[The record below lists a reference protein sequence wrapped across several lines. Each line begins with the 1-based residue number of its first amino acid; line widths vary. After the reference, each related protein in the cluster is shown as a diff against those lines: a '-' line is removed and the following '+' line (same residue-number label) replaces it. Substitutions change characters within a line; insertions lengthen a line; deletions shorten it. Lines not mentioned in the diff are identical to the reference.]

1 MRDLRREKGQG
12 FVEFAVGIT
21 ILLVLLAGVLDL
33 GRAYFSYIALQDAAQ
48 EGASYASI
56 APSDIDGIRDRV
68 RATSSGPIDFVLFDD
83 SQIEVQLLGFVL
95 FDDSQ
100 IEVQLLGG
108 SCTGNGIRVTVKID
122 FRLVAPFFS
131 GNSLALSA
139 EATDTI
145 LQDTCS

>member
-1 MRDLRREKGQG
+1 MNKSQFMKRHKMDIFTEEQGQG
-12 FVEFAVGIT
+12 LTEFAIGLT
-21 ILLVLLAGVLDL
+21 FLLVLLAGVLDL

-56 APSDIDGIRDRV
+56 APDDIEGIRDRV
-68 RATSSGPIDFVLFDD
+68 RATSSGPIEFVLFEDN
-83 SQIEVQLLGFVL
+83 
-95 FDDSQ
+95 Q

-108 SCTGNGIRVTVKID
+108 SCKGDGVKVRVKFD

-131 GNSLALSA
+131 GNTLALSA

-145 LQDTCS
+145 LQDNCA

>member
-1 MRDLRREKGQG
+1 MRDLRRENGQG
-12 FVEFAVGIT
+12 LVEFAIGIT
-21 ILLVLLAGVLDL
+21 FLLVLLAGILDL

-56 APSDIDGIRDRV
+56 APTDILGIRERV
-68 RATSSGPIDFVLFDD
+68 QATSSGPIDFVLFDD
-83 SQIEVQLLGFVL
+83 SQIEVQLLG
-95 FDDSQ
+95 
-100 IEVQLLGG
+100 G
-108 SCTGNGIRVTVKID
+108 SCTGNGIKVTVKMD

-131 GNSLALSA
+131 GNSLPLSA

>member
-1 MRDLRREKGQG
+1 MSGFRKENGQAL
-12 FVEFAVGIT
+12 VEFAIGIT
-21 ILLVLLAGVLDL
+21 FLLVLLAGMLDL

-56 APSDIDGIRDRV
+56 APTDFPGIRERV

-83 SQIEVQLLGFVL
+83 SQINVQFFGDF
-95 FDDSQ
+95 
-100 IEVQLLGG
+100 
-108 SCTGNGIRVTVKID
+108 CTGSGIKVTVQFD

-131 GNSLALSA
+131 GNSLPLSA

-145 LQDTCS
+145 LQDSCG

>member
-1 MRDLRREKGQG
+1 MRDLRRENGQG
-12 FVEFAVGIT
+12 LVEFAIGIT
-21 ILLVLLAGVLDL
+21 FLLVLLAGILDL

-56 APSDIDGIRDRV
+56 APTDITGIRERV

-83 SQIEVQLLGFVL
+83 SQIEVQLLG
-95 FDDSQ
+95 
-100 IEVQLLGG
+100 G
-108 SCTGNGIRVTVKID
+108 SCTGNGIKVTVKID

>member
-1 MRDLRREKGQG
+1 MHDWRRENAQG
-12 FVEFAVGIT
+12 LVEFAVGIT
-21 ILLVLLAGVLDL
+21 FLLVLLAGILDL

-56 APSDIDGIRDRV
+56 APTDILGIRERV
-68 RATSSGPIDFVLFDD
+68 RATSSGPIDFILFDD
-83 SQIEVQLLGFVL
+83 SQIKVQSF
-95 FDDSQ
+95 
-100 IEVQLLGG
+100 GG
-108 SCTGNGIRVTVKID
+108 LCAGSGIKVTVQFD

-145 LQDTCS
+145 LQDSCG

>member
-1 MRDLRREKGQG
+1 MSGFRKESGQG

-21 ILLVLLAGVLDL
+21 FLLVLLAGILDL

-56 APSDIDGIRDRV
+56 APTDIAGIRERV
-68 RATSSGPIDFVLFDD
+68 RATSDNPIDFEFFDD
-83 SQIEVQLLGFVL
+83 SQIEVQF
-95 FDDSQ
+95 
-100 IEVQLLGG
+100 LGG
-108 SCTGNGIRVTVKID
+108 SCAGSGVKVTVQFD
-122 FRLVAPFFS
+122 FHLVAPFFS

-145 LQDTCS
+145 LQDSCG

>member
-1 MRDLRREKGQG
+1 VRDLRRENGQG

-83 SQIEVQLLGFVL
+83 SQIEVQLLG
-95 FDDSQ
+95 
-100 IEVQLLGG
+100 G
-108 SCTGNGIRVTVKID
+108 SCTGNGIKVTVKID

>member
-83 SQIEVQLLGFVL
+83 SQIEVQLLG
-95 FDDSQ
+95 
-100 IEVQLLGG
+100 G
-108 SCTGNGIRVTVKID
+108 VTVKID

>member
-1 MRDLRREKGQG
+1 MRDLRRENGQG
-12 FVEFAVGIT
+12 LVEFAVGIT
-21 ILLVLLAGVLDL
+21 FMLVLLAGILDL

-68 RATSSGPIDFVLFDD
+68 RASSSGPIDFVPLDD
-83 SQIEVQLLGFVL
+83 SQIEVL
-95 FDDSQ
+95 
-100 IEVQLLGG
+100 LLGG

-131 GNSLALSA
+131 GNFLPLSA

>member
-1 MRDLRREKGQG
+1 MNDLRRENGQG

-21 ILLVLLAGVLDL
+21 FLLVLLAGILDL

-56 APSDIDGIRDRV
+56 APTDIDGIRDRV

-83 SQIEVQLLGFVL
+83 SQIEIQP
-95 FDDSQ
+95 Q
-100 IEVQLLGG
+100 GG
-108 SCTGNGIRVTVKID
+108 PCAGDGIKVIVKID
-122 FRLVAPFFS
+122 FLLVAPFFS

-145 LQDTCS
+145 LQDSCS

>member
-1 MRDLRREKGQG
+1 VRDLRREKGQG

-56 APSDIDGIRDRV
+56 APNDIDGIRDRV
-68 RATSSGPIDFVLFDD
+68 RATSSGPIDFM
-83 SQIEVQLLGFVL
+83 L

-108 SCTGNGIRVTVKID
+108 SCTGNGIKVTVNIG
-122 FRLVAPFFS
+122 FQLVAPFFS
-131 GNSLALSA
+131 GNSLPLSA

>member
-1 MRDLRREKGQG
+1 MRDLRRENGQG

-21 ILLVLLAGVLDL
+21 FLLVLLAGVLDL

-83 SQIEVQLLGFVL
+83 SQIEVQLLG
-95 FDDSQ
+95 
-100 IEVQLLGG
+100 G
-108 SCTGNGIRVTVKID
+108 SCTGNGIMVTVKID
-122 FRLVAPFFS
+122 FQLVAPFFS

>member
-1 MRDLRREKGQG
+1 MNDYRRENGQG

-21 ILLVLLAGVLDL
+21 FLLVLLAGILDL

-56 APSDIDGIRDRV
+56 APTDIDGIRGRV

-83 SQIEVQLLGFVL
+83 SQIEIQP
-95 FDDSQ
+95 Q
-100 IEVQLLGG
+100 GG
-108 SCTGNGIRVTVKID
+108 PCAGDGIKVIVKID
-122 FRLVAPFFS
+122 FLLVAPFFS

-139 EATDTI
+139 EATETI
-145 LQDTCS
+145 LQDRCS

>member
-1 MRDLRREKGQG
+1 MCNLHRENGQG

-21 ILLVLLAGVLDL
+21 FLLVLLAGVLDL
-33 GRAYFSYIALQDAAQ
+33 GRAYISYIALQDAAQ

-68 RATSSGPIDFVLFDD
+68 RAASSGPIDFMPFDD
-83 SQIEVQLLGFVL
+83 SQIEVQL
-95 FDDSQ
+95 
-100 IEVQLLGG
+100 IGG
-108 SCTGNGIRVTVKID
+108 SCTGNGIKVTVNFD

-145 LQDTCS
+145 LQDKC

>member
-1 MRDLRREKGQG
+1 MRDLRRENGQG
-12 FVEFAVGIT
+12 LVEFAVGIT
-21 ILLVLLAGVLDL
+21 FMLILLAGILDL

-68 RATSSGPIDFVLFDD
+68 RASSSGPIDFVPLDD
-83 SQIEVQLLGFVL
+83 SQIEVL
-95 FDDSQ
+95 
-100 IEVQLLGG
+100 LLGG

-122 FRLVAPFFS
+122 FGLVAPFFS
-131 GNSLALSA
+131 GNSLPLSA

>member
-1 MRDLRREKGQG
+1 MRDLRRENGQG

-21 ILLVLLAGVLDL
+21 FLLVLLAGVLDL

-56 APSDIDGIRDRV
+56 APTDITGIRDRV

-83 SQIEVQLLGFVL
+83 SQIEVQLLG
-95 FDDSQ
+95 
-100 IEVQLLGG
+100 G
-108 SCTGNGIRVTVKID
+108 SCTGNGIKVTVKMG

-145 LQDTCS
+145 LQDNC

>member
-1 MRDLRREKGQG
+1 MERLRSEKGQNL
-12 FVEFAVGIT
+12 VEFAIGIT
-21 ILLVLLAGVLDL
+21 FLLVVLAGILDL

-56 APSDIDGIRDRV
+56 APTDIEGIRDRV
-68 RATSSGPIDFVLFDD
+68 RATSSSPINFNLVDD
-83 SQIEVQLLGFVL
+83 SQIEIQLG
-95 FDDSQ
+95 
-100 IEVQLLGG
+100 EG
-108 SCTGNGIRVTVKID
+108 SCTGDDITVTVRID

-145 LQDTCS
+145 LQDTCA

>member
-1 MRDLRREKGQG
+1 MRDLRRENGQG

-21 ILLVLLAGVLDL
+21 FLLVLLAGVVDL

-83 SQIEVQLLGFVL
+83 SQIEVQLLG
-95 FDDSQ
+95 
-100 IEVQLLGG
+100 G

>member
-1 MRDLRREKGQG
+1 MSGFRKENGQG

-21 ILLVLLAGVLDL
+21 FLLILLAGILDL

-56 APSDIDGIRDRV
+56 APTDITGIRERV
-68 RATSSGPIDFVLFDD
+68 RATSSGPIDFLPFDD
-83 SQIEVQLLGFVL
+83 SQITVQF
-95 FDDSQ
+95 
-100 IEVQLLGG
+100 LGG
-108 SCTGNGIRVTVKID
+108 FCTGSGVKVTVQID

-145 LQDTCS
+145 LQDSCG

>member
-1 MRDLRREKGQG
+1 MRDLRRENGQG
-12 FVEFAVGIT
+12 LVEFAVGIT
-21 ILLVLLAGVLDL
+21 FMLVLLAGILDL

-68 RATSSGPIDFVLFDD
+68 RASSSGPIDFVPLDD
-83 SQIEVQLLGFVL
+83 SQIEVL
-95 FDDSQ
+95 
-100 IEVQLLGG
+100 LLGG

-131 GNSLALSA
+131 GNSLPLSA